1 MNILIVAATPFE
13 IAALRAHLK
22 SKFVQTA
29 EHQFQK
35 GDITVALLITGVG
48 LPLTGYALGRV
59 LALEEWNLVINAG
72 IAGTL
77 TSRFSPG
84 SVVQV
89 VTERFADL
97 GVEEADG
104 SFTSVHAMGLIE
116 KGQPP
121 FEEDGRMRNQHAQGF
136 DFLPQAQ
143 GISVN
148 RVHGSAA
155 SIEQLRARYPD
166 AEVESMEGAAFFY
179 ACLMEKIPFLEIRA
193 VSNFVEPRNRDN
205 WEVEKA
211 LSALN
216 ETLIE
221 LLSSLFATY

>member
-13 IAALRAHLK
+13 IAALRAHLQ
-22 SKFVQTA
+22 SAFVQTA

-35 GDITVALLITGVG
+35 GDVKVALLITGVG

-72 IAGTL
+72 IAGSL
-77 TSRFSPG
+77 SAKFSPG

-104 SFTSVHAMGLIE
+104 RFTSVHEMGLIE

-121 FEEDGRMRNQHAQGF
+121 FDEQGRMPNQHAQEF
-136 DFLPQAQ
+136 DFLPQAH

-155 SIEQLRARYPD
+155 SIEQLRQQYPD
-166 AEVESMEGAAFFY
+166 AEIESMEGAAFFY
-179 ACLMEKIPFLEIRA
+179 ACLMEKVPFLEIRS

-205 WEVEKA
+205 WKVEEA

-216 ETLIE
+216 KTLIE
-221 LLSSLFATY
+221 LLQSLFTSY